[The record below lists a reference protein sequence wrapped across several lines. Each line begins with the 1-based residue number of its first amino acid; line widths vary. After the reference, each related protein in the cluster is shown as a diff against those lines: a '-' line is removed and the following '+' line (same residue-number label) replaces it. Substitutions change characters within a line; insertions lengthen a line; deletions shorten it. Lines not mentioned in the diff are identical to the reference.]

1 MGLDDAEKIAAML
14 ERAPLSGFLA
24 LTLVALVVLF
34 WLLMREKNAHQTTIR
49 EVVELTTA
57 ISGQW
62 ERQLNIQER
71 LVSLDARL
79 QTIVQSPRPP
89 SQERP

>member
-1 MGLDDAEKIAAML
+1 MGLDEAEKMAALL
-14 ERAPLSGFLA
+14 ERAPLAGFLA

-62 ERQLNIQER
+62 ERQLDIQDR
-71 LVSLDARL
+71 LVRLDARF
-79 QTIVQSPRPP
+79 QAIQSPRPTP
-89 SQERP
+89 KERP